1 MYLTFS
7 LLVKYMLLVTA
18 LGMQAERGSREML
31 ALISLSATCLFKFS
45 HRKASP
51 CYPDPIPEAECE
63 SAASTVCTKEPEIRR
78 DRTPVFLFYLPPHPS
93 LTIHL
98 LPLPLPLSVPL
109 PLLPLSLSLGVAVGF
124 VLGQGLASQV

>member
-31 ALISLSATCLFKFS
+31 ALISLGATRLFKFS
-45 HRKASP
+45 QRKASP

-63 SAASTVCTKEPEIRR
+63 SAASTVCPKEPEIRR
-78 DRTPVFLFYLPPHPS
+78 DRTPVFLFYLPPP
-93 LTIHL
+93 I
-98 LPLPLPLSVPL
+98 
-109 PLLPLSLSLGVAVGF
+109 
-124 VLGQGLASQV
+124 QV